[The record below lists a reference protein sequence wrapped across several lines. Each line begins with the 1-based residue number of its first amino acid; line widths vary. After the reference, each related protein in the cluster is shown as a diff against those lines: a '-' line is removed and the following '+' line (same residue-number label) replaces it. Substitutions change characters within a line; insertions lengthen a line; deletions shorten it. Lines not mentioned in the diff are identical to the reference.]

1 MKEKISMAFQDFSY
15 QFVQGLS
22 EIHRS
27 LDLKETKEAAVS
39 VVSRVFG
46 AKGASLLL
54 FDRTHETMKL
64 SESFGLS
71 EAYKIKGDVNP
82 KKSIGE
88 TLHGNVVVIRDVA
101 TDPNLQYPQ
110 EALQEG
116 IKSIV
121 GLPVAVGN
129 ILVGTLRL
137 YFDRPRDITWEEME
151 YLKMMALHVGLSL
164 RKSFYFDAI
173 KNSTTNIHLMPPFK
187 VSESMLNLVKTA
199 TLSGNS
205 MGCSLFL
212 VKQSDGMLER
222 VASFGLSENYLSK
235 GVVSIA
241 HSIGEVSTGKPVVVT
256 KVATDPRIQ
265 YREQAL
271 QENIKAVIGYPVKV
285 GSKIVGALRW
295 YYDFEFE
302 PDKDHLTWKEYL
314 AINVGLAIEKNQLL
328 IQLKTRQDWYA
339 DILFEMDAK
348 PYNVPE

>member
-1 MKEKISMAFQDFSY
+1 MAFQDFSH
-15 QFVQGLS
+15 QFIQGLS

-27 LDLKETKEAAVS
+27 LDLKETKEAVVRVS
-39 VVSRVFG
+39 SQLFG

-54 FDRTHETMKL
+54 FDRTHDTL
-64 SESFGLS
+64 RVS
-71 EAYKIKGDVNP
+71 EAYGLSDAYRTKGDVSP

-88 TLHGNVVVIRDVA
+88 TTHGNVVVIRDVA

-110 EALQEG
+110 DAIKEG

-121 GLPVAVGN
+121 GIPVAVGN

-137 YFDRPRDITWEEME
+137 YFGSTREISWEEME
-151 YLKMMALHVGLSL
+151 YLKMLALHVGLSL
-164 RKSFYFDAI
+164 RKSFYFDSI
-173 KNSTTNIHLMPPFK
+173 KNSTTNIHLMPAFK
-187 VSESMLNLVKTA
+187 VSESMMNLVKTA

-205 MGCSLFL
+205 RGCSLFL
-212 VKQSDGMLER
+212 IKQSEGMLER
-222 VASFGLSENYLSK
+222 VASFGLSESYISK
-235 GVVSIA
+235 GTLYA
-241 HSIGEVSTGKPVVVT
+241 AQSIGEVITGKPVIIS
-256 KVATDPRIQ
+256 KVATDSRVQ
-265 YREQAL
+265 YREEAL
-271 QENIKAVIGYPVKV
+271 KENIKAIIGFPVTV

-348 PYNVPE
+348 PYKIS

>member
-1 MKEKISMAFQDFSY
+1 MKENIGMAFQDFSH
-15 QFVQGLS
+15 QFIQGLS
-22 EIHRS
+22 DIHRS
-27 LDLKETKEAAVS
+27 LDLKETKEA
-39 VVSRVFG
+39 VVRVASQVFG

-54 FDRTHETMKL
+54 FDRTHETMKV
-64 SESFGLS
+64 S
-71 EAYKIKGDVNP
+71 EAYGLSDAYKLKGDVSP

-110 EALQEG
+110 EAVKEG

-121 GLPVAVGN
+121 GIPVAVGN

-137 YFDRPRDITWEEME
+137 YFGSVREITWEEME
-151 YLKMMALHVGLSL
+151 YLKMMAVHVGLSL

-173 KNSTTNIHLMPPFK
+173 KNSTTNIHLMPAFK
-187 VSESMLNLVKTA
+187 ISESMMNLVKTA

-205 MGCSLFL
+205 RGCSLFL
-212 VKQSDGMLER
+212 IKQSEGMLER
-222 VASFGLSENYLSK
+222 VASFGLSESYIAK
-235 GVVSIA
+235 GTLYA
-241 HSIGEVSTGKPVVVT
+241 AQSIGEVTTGQPVVIY
-256 KVATDPRIQ
+256 KVATDPRVQ

-271 QENIKAVIGYPVKV
+271 QENIKAIIGFPVKV
-285 GSKIVGALRW
+285 GAKIIGALRW

-348 PYNVPE
+348 PYKIS

>member
-1 MKEKISMAFQDFSY
+1 MAFQDFSH
-15 QFVQGLS
+15 QFIQGLS
-22 EIHRS
+22 EIHKS
-27 LDLKETKEAAVS
+27 LDLQETKEA
-39 VVSRVFG
+39 VVRVASQVFG
-46 AKGASLLL
+46 AKGATLLL
-54 FDRTHETMKL
+54 FDRTHETMRV
-64 SESFGLS
+64 SEACGLS

-82 KKSIGE
+82 KKSLGE

-110 EALQEG
+110 EALKEG

-121 GLPVAVGN
+121 GVPVAVGN

-137 YFDRPRDITWEEME
+137 YFDSLRDISWEEME
-151 YLKMMALHVGLSL
+151 YLKMMAVHVGLSL

-173 KNSTTNIHLMPPFK
+173 KNSTTNIHLMPAFK
-187 VSESMLNLVKTA
+187 ISESMLNLVKTA

-205 MGCSLFL
+205 RGCSLFL
-212 VKQSDGMLER
+212 IKQSDGMLER
-222 VASFGLSENYLSK
+222 VASFGLSESYLSK
-235 GVVSIA
+235 GA
-241 HSIGEVSTGKPVVVT
+241 LYAAKSIGEITTGKPVIT
-256 KVATDPRIQ
+256 KVATDPRVQ

-271 QENIKAVIGYPVKV
+271 QENIKVIIGFPVTV

-348 PYNVPE
+348 PYNIS

>member
-1 MKEKISMAFQDFSY
+1 MAFEDFSHK
-15 QFVQGLS
+15 FIQGLS

-27 LDLKETKEAAVS
+27 LDLQETKEA
-39 VVSRVFG
+39 VVRVASQLFG

-54 FDRTHETMKL
+54 FDRTHDTLKVSETY
-64 SESFGLS
+64 GLS
-71 EAYKIKGDVNP
+71 QAYRSKGDVNP
-82 KKSIGE
+82 KQSIGE
-88 TLHGNVVVIRDVA
+88 TLHGNVVVIRDVSA
-101 TDPNLQYPQ
+101 DPNLQYPQ
-110 EALQEG
+110 EAAKEG

-121 GLPVAVGN
+121 GIPVAVGN

-137 YFDRPRDITWEEME
+137 YFDSMRDITWEEME
-151 YLKMMALHVGLSL
+151 YLKLMAVHVGLAL

-187 VSESMLNLVKTA
+187 VGESMMNLVKTA

-205 MGCSLFL
+205 RGCSLFL
-212 VKQSDGMLER
+212 IKQSEGVLER
-222 VASFGLSENYLSK
+222 VASFGLSESYIAK
-235 GVVSIA
+235 GNLYA
-241 HSIGEVSTGKPVVVT
+241 AQSIGEVTTGKPVVIS
-256 KVATDPRIQ
+256 KVATDERVQ
-265 YREQAL
+265 YREEAL
-271 QENIKAVIGYPVKV
+271 KENIRAIIGYPVLV

-348 PYNVPE
+348 PYKI

>member
-1 MKEKISMAFQDFSY
+1 MAFQDFSH
-15 QFVQGLS
+15 QFIQGLS

-27 LDLKETKEAAVS
+27 LDLQETKET
-39 VVSRVFG
+39 VVRVASQIFG

-54 FDRTHETMKL
+54 FDRTHESMRV
-64 SESFGLS
+64 SESYGLS
-71 EAYKIKGDVNP
+71 EAYQIKGDVNP

-88 TLHGNVVVIRDVA
+88 TLHGNVVVIRDVT

-110 EALQEG
+110 EALKEG

-121 GLPVAVGN
+121 GAPLPVGK

-137 YFDRPRDITWEEME
+137 YFDSIRDISWEEIE
-151 YLKMMALHVGLSL
+151 YLKTMAHHAGLSL
-164 RKSFYFDAI
+164 RKSFYFDSI
-173 KNSTTNIHLMPPFK
+173 KNSTTNIHLMPPFR
-187 VSESMLNLVKTA
+187 VSESMMNLVETA

-205 MGCSLFL
+205 RGCSLFL
-212 VKQSDGMLER
+212 IKQSDGMLER
-222 VASFGLSENYLSK
+222 VASFGLSESYLTK
-235 GVVSIA
+235 GTLYA
-241 HSIGEVSTGKPVVVT
+241 AQSIGEVTTGKPVVIIMS
-256 KVATDPRIQ
+256 KVAADDRVQ
-265 YREQAL
+265 YREEAL
-271 QENIKAVIGYPVKV
+271 KENIRAIIGFPVTV
-285 GSKIVGALRW
+285 GSKVVGALRW

-348 PYNVPE
+348 PYNIA

>member
-1 MKEKISMAFQDFSY
+1 MKENISMALQNFSHR
-15 QFVQGLS
+15 FIQGLS

-27 LDLKETKEAAVS
+27 LDLQETKEA
-39 VVSRVFG
+39 VVRVAAQAFG

-54 FDRTHETMKL
+54 FDRTHDAMRV
-64 SESFGLS
+64 S
-71 EAYKIKGDVNP
+71 EAYGLSDSYKLKGDVNP
-82 KKSIGE
+82 KKSLGE
-88 TLHGNVVVIRDVA
+88 TLHGNVVVIRDVT

-110 EALQEG
+110 EALKEG

-121 GLPVAVGN
+121 GIPVAVGN
-129 ILVGTLRL
+129 ILAGTLRL
-137 YFDRPRDITWEEME
+137 YFDSIRDITWEEME
-151 YLKMMALHVGLSL
+151 YLKALAVHVGLSL
-164 RKSFYFDAI
+164 RKSFYFDSI
-173 KNSTTNIHLMPPFK
+173 KNSTTNIHLVPPFK
-187 VSESMLNLVKTA
+187 LSESMMNLVKTA

-205 MGCSLFL
+205 KGCSLFL
-212 VKQSDGMLER
+212 IKQSEGMLER
-222 VASFGLSENYLSK
+222 VASFGLSESYLAK
-235 GVVSIA
+235 GTLYA
-241 HSIGEVSTGKPVVVT
+241 AQSIGEVTTGMPVVIS
-256 KVATDPRIQ
+256 KVATDDRVQ

-271 QENIKAVIGYPVKV
+271 QENIKAIIGFPVTV

-348 PYNVPE
+348 PYNIS

>member
-1 MKEKISMAFQDFSY
+1 MAFQDFSH
-15 QFVQGLS
+15 QFIQGLS

-27 LDLKETKEAAVS
+27 LDLQETKEA
-39 VVSRVFG
+39 VVRVASQIFG

-54 FDRTHETMKL
+54 FDRTHETMRV
-64 SESFGLS
+64 SESYGLS
-71 EAYKIKGDVNP
+71 EAYKMKGDVNP

-110 EALQEG
+110 EALKEG
-116 IKSIV
+116 IKSII
-121 GLPVAVGN
+121 GIPVAVGN
-129 ILVGTLRL
+129 ILAGTLRL
-137 YFDRPRDITWEEME
+137 YFGSIRDISWEEME
-151 YLKMMALHVGLSL
+151 YLKMMALNVGQSL

-187 VSESMLNLVKTA
+187 ISESMMNLVKTA

-205 MGCSLFL
+205 KGCSLFL
-212 VKQSDGMLER
+212 IKQSDGMLER
-222 VASFGLSENYLSK
+222 VASFGLSESYLTK
-235 GVVSIA
+235 GTLYA
-241 HSIGEVSTGKPVVVT
+241 AQSIGEVTTGKPVVISRVE
-256 KVATDPRIQ
+256 TDDRVQ

-271 QENIKAVIGYPVKV
+271 KENIRAIIGFPVTV
-285 GSKIVGALRW
+285 GSKVVGALRW

-348 PYNVPE
+348 PYNIS

>member
-1 MKEKISMAFQDFSY
+1 MAIENFSHK
-15 QFVQGLS
+15 FIQGLS

-27 LDLKETKEAAVS
+27 LDLQETKET
-39 VVSRVFG
+39 VVRVASQIFG
-46 AKGASLLL
+46 AKGSSLLL
-54 FDRTHETMKL
+54 FDRTHDTLKVSETY
-64 SESFGLS
+64 GLS
-71 EAYKIKGDVNP
+71 QAYRSKGDVNP
-82 KKSIGE
+82 KQSIGE
-88 TLHGNVVVIRDVA
+88 TLHGNVVVIRDVSA
-101 TDPNLQYPQ
+101 DPNLQYPQ
-110 EALQEG
+110 DAVKEG

-121 GLPVAVGN
+121 GIPVAVGN

-137 YFDRPRDITWEEME
+137 YYDSMRDTTWEEME
-151 YLKMMALHVGLSL
+151 YLKMMAVHVGLSL

-187 VSESMLNLVKTA
+187 ISESMLNLVKTA

-205 MGCSLFL
+205 KGCSLFL
-212 VKQSDGMLER
+212 IKQSEGVLER
-222 VASFGLSENYLSK
+222 VASFGLSENYISK
-235 GVVSIA
+235 GNLYA
-241 HSIGEVSTGKPVVVT
+241 EKSIGEVTTGQPVVIS
-256 KVATDPRIQ
+256 KLATDERVQ
-265 YREQAL
+265 YREEAL
-271 QENIKAVIGYPVKV
+271 KENIRAIIGYPVKV

-348 PYNVPE
+348 PYNIA